1 MICPPPRFAPTTY
14 SITTLYD
21 TLRQLALT
29 NGQLLP
35 LGPQSFATDV
45 YPILKRALD
54 MRFVTAFAFGAG
66 DHDTLA
72 VFAPPGGAGD
82 TLANRQAV
90 YAKLRPGGDM
100 PLLNDGGGTTS
111 QLRDFQHTFLQ
122 QWSQGQGTPD
132 WPPVV
137 PTDVKPD
144 GLTIA
149 ALENCVGAAFFPGIE
164 AGGIPNTISITTLKF
179 AEAFRLD
186 QTNLQPGDVTKGM
199 ARPWQGDFML
209 CSGPESDAQND
220 LPSWWP
226 AARPIGVYPI
236 DDPTHKR
243 LWTLGVASSMQEMV
257 NNWHELG
264 FIVDQGLGKPVETE
278 KTNVCK
284 GCFFINNRA
293 EISKYEAQA
302 LIDSGQHV
310 EDAFYVVVEGLT
322 PADLMIST
330 PNPTPSQLA
339 AWSAQI
345 ANPVAGTMKIA
356 AFDMALENS
365 GNLNQVQRITF
376 GYNISFLNT
385 NAFTAEDV
393 PVTLGSSVLGLS
405 STTVIDLTTRQH
417 PYMVAGATSWLSAD
431 TRVFKLQP
439 GGGVRE

>member
-1 MICPPPRFAPTTY
+1 
-14 SITTLYD
+14 
-21 TLRQLALT
+21 
-29 NGQLLP
+29 
-35 LGPQSFATDV
+35 
-45 YPILKRALD
+45 
-54 MRFVTAFAFGAG
+54 
-66 DHDTLA
+66 
-72 VFAPPGGAGD
+72 
-82 TLANRQAV
+82 
-90 YAKLRPGGDM
+90 
-100 PLLNDGGGTTS
+100 
-111 QLRDFQHTFLQ
+111 
-122 QWSQGQGTPD
+122 
-132 WPPVV
+132 
-137 PTDVKPD
+137 
-144 GLTIA
+144 
-149 ALENCVGAAFFPGIE
+149 
-164 AGGIPNTISITTLKF
+164 
-179 AEAFRLD
+179 LD

-264 FIVDQGLGKPVETE
+264 FIVDKGLGKPVETE

-293 EISKYEAQA
+293 EISKDEAQA

-439 GGGVRE
+439 GGVFANKTLQNDPNAFIQAVIDSMRASQQANTWFDSLPADEAGAQLEWSQTINGQPVYNFAICRVHYRAELNPAPDVRVFFRLFPAMTTSTNFQPSTTYRSGGQPGSKIPLLGIVGGEVVTIPFFAEPRRPATERGGARGFDAHKRVKGRKRHILVDPLGYRLPIVSSRLTHV